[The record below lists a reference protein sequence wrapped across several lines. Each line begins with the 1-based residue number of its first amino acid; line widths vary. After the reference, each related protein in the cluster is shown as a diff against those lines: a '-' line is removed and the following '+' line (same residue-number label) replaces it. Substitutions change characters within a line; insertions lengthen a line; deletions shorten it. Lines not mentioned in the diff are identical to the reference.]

1 MKRNRDAIAQMAIY
15 DLLCRMNETMKRKKM
30 QDNHDIR
37 TCIMDVLDDAGYHL
51 CNGTRMSDY
60 KTCGE
65 CIARYLNKEC
75 E

>member
-1 MKRNRDAIAQMAIY
+1 MTNREKLLHTNLY
-15 DLLCRMNETMKRKKM
+15 DLLCRMNESIKRKKM

-37 TCIMDVLDDAGYHL
+37 FCIMDVLDDVGQTL
-51 CNGTRMSDY
+51 CNGVQMSNRDS
-60 KTCGE
+60 CGE

>member
-37 TCIMDVLDDAGYHL
+37 TCIMDVLNDSGYPL
-51 CNGTRMSDY
+51 CNGARLSDA

-65 CIARYLNKEC
+65 CVARYLNKES

>member
-1 MKRNRDAIAQMAIY
+1 MTNREKLLQTNLY

-37 TCIMDVLDDAGYHL
+37 TCIIDVLNDAGYHP
-51 CNGTRMSDY
+51 CNGTRRYDD

-65 CIARYLNKEC
+65 CIARYLNKEV
-75 E
+75 

>member
-37 TCIMDVLDDAGYHL
+37 TCIMDVLNDAGYPL
-51 CNGTRMSDY
+51 CNGARLSDA

-65 CIARYLNKEC
+65 CVARYLNKES

>member
-51 CNGTRMSDY
+51 CNGTRMYND

>member
-1 MKRNRDAIAQMAIY
+1 MTNREKLLHTNIY

-51 CNGTRMSDY
+51 CNGTRMYDD